1 MRWMRDVES
10 DAAQF
15 SNGFVDQV
23 EGTLGAPDKGSCQS
37 VAKRRAYAQSRETR
51 AAASDLAVIASL
63 LQVVVDPCSH
73 NGLGA
78 SCSYG

>member
-1 MRWMRDVES
+1 MRDVES

-23 EGTLGAPDKGSCQS
+23 EGTLGALGKGSCQS

-63 LQVVVDPCSH
+63 LQVVVDPYSH

-78 SCSYG
+78 SCSYD